1 MPFLGYVGDLVTLE
15 LHEIDVV
22 GAGVASVRR
31 YRTAWACMRSME
43 HTPYA
48 ATLFRF
54 ASVANDPTS

>member
-31 YRTAWACMRSME
+31 YRTAWAGMRSME
-43 HTPYA
+43 HA
-48 ATLFRF
+48 VRGNVVSLRIR
-54 ASVANDPTS
+54 SE

>member
-31 YRTAWACMRSME
+31 YRTAWAAGMRSME
-43 HTPYA
+43 HA
-48 ATLFRF
+48 VRNVVSLRIR
-54 ASVANDPTS
+54 SE